1 MSVAVLCGEVVV
13 VVAVELGLALWRAVG
28 VEVGESRDTDES
40 FGGMLACWIV
50 GWFVGSGVGMV
61 DVLSDGG
68 WGRSHGWMACLGWS
82 GDLSMMKEER
92 CGSSWSASVMLYRAV
107 ASWMVRA
114 ERRYEK
120 KWMVYTH

>member
-40 FGGMLACWIV
+40 VGGILACWIV

-61 DVLSDGG
+61 DVLSDG
-68 WGRSHGWMACLGWS
+68 S
-82 GDLSMMKEER
+82 
-92 CGSSWSASVMLYRAV
+92 
-107 ASWMVRA
+107 
-114 ERRYEK
+114 
-120 KWMVYTH
+120 